1 MDYDALERLVKLRDK
16 KVLTDEEFLE
26 QKQILLAGGAIDSG
40 EAQKERQPDPAS
52 RISILQKRR
61 AAMFA
66 LGLCAALY
74 STFIYDTTISP
85 MDVPNPY
92 SDVNA
97 YSSVDERSRAISE
110 ISGRYNRLRAG
121 IRYEDD
127 GRVTMQRVIF
137 WGGIVLMGLGG
148 LSFLVTVSRNRR

>member
-1 MDYDALERLVKLRDK
+1 MDYDALERLVKLRDQQ
-16 KVLTDEEFLE
+16 VLTEEEFLE
-26 QKQILLAGGAIDSG
+26 QKQILLAGGAIDSSEG
-40 EAQKERQPDPAS
+40 LNERQPDPAS
-52 RISILQKRR
+52 RTVLLQKRR
-61 AAMFA
+61 AVMFA

-92 SDVNA
+92 SDVTA

-110 ISGRYNRLRAG
+110 INGRYNRFRAG

-127 GRVTMQRVIF
+127 GRVTVQRAIF
-137 WGGIVLMGLGG
+137 WGGIMLMALGG
-148 LSFLVTVSRNRR
+148 LSFWVTFSRNRQ